1 MKVQMSSYVLLL
13 CFSYLSSV
21 LIWRRPN
28 VRGARVQYDEVSEV
42 TMEHVNE
49 GWVPV
54 ASETGL
60 AIVPIVVPCDT

>member
-13 CFSYLSSV
+13 CFSYVSSV

-28 VRGARVQYDEVSEV
+28 VRGARDQFQEVPEV

-49 GWVPV
+49 GWVP
-54 ASETGL
+54 ETGL
-60 AIVPIVVPCDT
+60 AKWYGREYWFGK